1 MKILHNLGTILF
13 VFILFRSGGR
23 VVGWSRVT
31 FQCWGVLIWI
41 KTGQG
46 PITFEVGAEEG
57 RLFVII
63 TFLYLFSPL
72 SPCL

>member
-1 MKILHNLGTILF
+1 MVQGNLPVLGRPTI
-13 VFILFRSGGR
+13 
-23 VVGWSRVT
+23 WT
-31 FQCWGVLIWI
+31 

-46 PITFEVGAEEG
+46 PITFEVGAEEWG
-57 RLFVII
+57 MFVII